1 MRNHAK
7 VSHFRIC
14 KSPGGSLYIQKGHP
28 FPDMEELLAFYTE
41 HWKVIQSPLL
51 QPCSPAVSTPA
62 ARLGQR
68 PGGGQGG
75 KKEREIR
82 GKIAIISLSIWDLSF
97 IKLNLKY
104 AINIAASITFYQPC

>member
-1 MRNHAK
+1 MIFPFLGFPAVRNHTK

-51 QPCSPAVSTPA
+51 QPCSPAVRTPMA
-62 ARLGQR
+62 QLGQGPR
-68 PGGGQGG
+68 DG
-75 KKEREIR
+75 KR
-82 GKIAIISLSIWDLSF
+82 G
-97 IKLNLKY
+97 N
-104 AINIAASITFYQPC
+104 

>member
-14 KSPGGSLYIQKGHP
+14 KSPSGSLYIQKGRP
-28 FPDMEELLAFYTE
+28 FPNMEELLAFYTE

-51 QPCSPAVSTPA
+51 QPCSPAVRTPTVQ
-62 ARLGQR
+62 LSQG
-68 PGGGQGG
+68 PKDVQGG

-82 GKIAIISLSIWDLSF
+82 EK
-97 IKLNLKY
+97 
-104 AINIAASITFYQPC
+104 

>member
-1 MRNHAK
+1 MDWRWHEMIFPFLGFPAVRNHTK

-51 QPCSPAVSTPA
+51 QPCSPAVRTPMA
-62 ARLGQR
+62 QLGQGPR
-68 PGGGQGG
+68 DG
-75 KKEREIR
+75 KR
-82 GKIAIISLSIWDLSF
+82 G
-97 IKLNLKY
+97 N
-104 AINIAASITFYQPC
+104 